1 MQGILPLVEAF
12 LAFAL
17 TMLALSMG
25 VSAILSA
32 WQRIRGWRRQGMQH
46 LVEYF
51 YRNEMH
57 PFLEEIRAEHFKDQA
72 PPADLAPWLNAPGKE
87 MNRRKFV
94 VDMIS
99 VPTPAGGKD
108 GEDDADPS
116 ADDERD
122 RELSKRGGSRR
133 LLEHLPADEVLGR
146 LRASRLGKALRKHV
160 PWGTERTFEEL
171 AERFAVLAKASSEVY
186 ARRMRIRSVIVGFLV
201 AFALNVDSVRLLD
214 RYIGNPSLRQE
225 VIAAN
230 KDLVGQAENPEQ
242 AFEEGKVEQG
252 RAEEALA
259 QAAALSE
266 RVADALARVKDDE
279 ALAVVREA
287 LGVEAQQIE
296 VWSRSFAETAKRAEG
311 LRQASEDTR
320 RVLAGLSES
329 FPVGW
334 DAYPN
339 CFRTTPDPR
348 CQALFADPEAIEAAV
363 SDGEATPAREGGLF
377 SRMGWIIA
385 NSVGTWTSWLAG
397 VLLTGLLV
405 GLGTPFWVEMVK
417 NFMRLR
423 GWLRGYR
430 SAQPKA

>member
-32 WQRIRGWRRQGMQH
+32 WQRFHGWRREGMRH

-51 YRNEMH
+51 YRNEVH
-57 PFLEEIRAEHFKDQA
+57 PLLEDIRAEHFTDKEL
-72 PPADLAPWLNAPGKE
+72 PADLAPWLEAPGKE
-87 MNRRKFV
+87 ANRRKFV

-99 VPTPAGGKD
+99 VPVPTDEND
-108 GEDDADPS
+108 GVDNADPG
-116 ADDERD
+116 AEDKRD
-122 RELSKRGGSRR
+122 AKLQEDHKARR
-133 LLEHLPADEVLGR
+133 LLEHLPADEVAGR

-160 PWGTERTFEEL
+160 RWGTERTFEDL

-186 ARRMRIRSVIVGFLV
+186 ARRMRLGSIVAGFVI

-230 KDLVGQAENPEQ
+230 KDLVSQAENPEQ

-259 QAAALSE
+259 QAAAVS
-266 RVADALARVKDDE
+266 RRIGDALAKVEDDE
-279 ALAVVREA
+279 ALAAVREA
-287 LGVEAQQIE
+287 LGVEVQQIE
-296 VWSRSFAETAKRAEG
+296 AWSQSFADTAKQAED

-339 CFRTTPDPR
+339 CFPTTPDPR
-348 CQALFADPEAIEAAV
+348 CQALFADPEAIKAAV
-363 SDGEATPAREGGLF
+363 SDGETTPAWNDGFCSRLF
-377 SRMGWIIA
+377 WIIG
-385 NSVGTWTSWLAG
+385 NSAGAWTSWLAG
-397 VLLTGLLV
+397 VVLTGLLV